1 LVYIAYLVYPNPV
14 KPYKT
19 LILGNQKAKAGINWG
34 KPEAKGKMEVS
45 WRNPGERKAGSS
57 SRSLGSS
64 GSPLGSLLTFEI
76 SRLDERGASL

>member
-19 LILGNQKAKAGINWG
+19 LILGSQKAKAGINWG
-34 KPEAKGKMEVS
+34 KPEAKKGKMEVS
-45 WRNPGERKAGSS
+45 WRKPGEKAGSS

-76 SRLDERGASL
+76 SRPDERGASL